1 MKNEIDEVIGSF
13 VNKRLSDKI
22 KEILTTNK
30 NAIILD
36 FNDVDQFSPELGD
49 YLLKNPEEALDTI
62 KYFINETSIPHKDLD
77 IEVRIKNLPKNA
89 QLLIREIRSK
99 HIGLF
104 IQVQGLIKTA
114 ASVKPVASA
123 IDFECQSCGHITK
136 VEQKEMTQRA
146 PSVCTNCGKKGRF
159 KVVKKYLVDTQ
170 RIMLEEAPEDLEG
183 GEQPEHI
190 NVVLKKDLVDPKFER
205 NIIPG
210 NKVVVSGIIN
220 ESAIYYPSGKRSNT
234 SDTFILASYVEAVE
248 QGYEDIVVTKEEE
261 MAIKELANDKMIYT
275 KFKNSIAPNIFGH
288 DDIKEAIVMQL
299 FGGVRK
305 AALSGNSVIRG
316 DIHILL
322 VGDPGC
328 LRADERIVLGNGA
341 IIKIGNAGKTHL
353 EEINQDVLI
362 GQGYKRDTAST
373 FHIYKNQQVMEIV
386 TESGKSIVGTFNH
399 PLLVKKIEEREKP
412 IKSKNPITGEDVML
426 TKKVGTEWKRLDE
439 IKKGDYVRT
448 ITWIPCTITKLAE
461 TGFTNNG
468 KSKLPKFMTEKL
480 AALIGYMIGNGW
492 VNSDGYKVGFVV
504 YSEDKDILSKL
515 NSFVKSE
522 LNIEPHTYERTP
534 RMKMY
539 NGRMIKSKKKL
550 YYVDVDSKIIAEN
563 FSFLKEKR
571 VPDSILKSGNK
582 VFRSFLRWIFEA
594 DGSVVSYNIK
604 GRKSN
609 GFISYKSVNLELLRD
624 IQIMLLRFSIQSR
637 IVFDKKSNGNNLVI
651 RKAEDILKFY
661 KKIGFASKRKTEKL
675 KNIVKSLKDINE
687 HREKRFER
695 VVEVRKLGKED
706 VYDIE
711 VPKSHRFIANGIVS
725 HNTSK
730 SSLLKYV
737 TGIAPKARYVVGMGS
752 SAAGLTA
759 TIIKDEATRSYI
771 LEAGALPLTNKG
783 LLMIDELDKM
793 NKDDRVA
800 MHEALEQQSYSYDSR
815 VLLSD
820 GSEVEIGKLVEKYL
834 EINRDKVIEGK
845 NCEILDAK
853 DLNIK
858 LLTTDFDKI
867 FETNAFQLSRH
878 KAEKTL
884 ITIEFANGRRLTVT
898 PNHPI
903 WIFKD
908 GEFKTISAE
917 KLEKGMQIPIPS
929 FLPIS
934 GIDQGMPIEAVA
946 VKNNLVH
953 NDSSFCRWMGYLLTD
968 GSYELNRGIKN
979 GVNFTNTDINL
990 IKDFFD
996 LTYKIFNVKPYVQ
1009 MRPPKIM
1016 KNKYIS
1022 KTCYFV
1028 RAISKSIVEYLNAID
1043 NSILQKSD
1051 KKKIPDLLMRTS
1063 NKNVSEL
1070 LKAMFEGDGFATKNR
1085 VGLVSSCRQKLEQV
1099 STLLLRFGIT
1109 STVYE
1114 EKLDTGKPFYKLDIT
1129 GIKNLIKFKENVGF
1143 ISIRKNKVLL
1153 DQITDKMTSTSR
1165 NDSIDDIS
1173 KTLKRIS
1180 DRLRIKQSRV
1190 ISSNANR
1197 NNRLSSRKFRKLILY
1212 MDKKLDTVKTAKD
1225 TIFSDRQIDLNKLIK
1240 IRMQLGIS
1248 CLDLGNHSEVSSSL
1262 INYWENKK
1270 VKTKSRSHKIYQRE
1284 NVYKNALIKIINE
1297 MEETTQTIKT
1307 LKGLAVGDLTLTKI
1321 KGIRKIKYEKEF
1333 VYDVGVLPTHTLIV
1347 NGIVSH
1353 NSISISKANIHA
1365 TLTAQTSV
1373 LAAAN
1378 PKLGRFN
1385 PFDVISSQIELPPTL
1400 INRFDLI
1407 FILKDRPDKETDTL
1421 IAQRILEANRDI
1433 NKNKPEIPPNIMK
1446 KYIAYAKQNIK
1457 PKMSVDAMKVIQ
1469 DFYLKLRSQYSTEG
1483 EEVKPIPISARQLEA
1498 VVRLTEASAKVRLSD
1513 YATVEDAK
1521 RAIDLMM
1528 AYLGDVGIDSSTGQ
1542 FDIDRITTGIS
1553 SSQRNTVLT
1562 VKSMIKSE
1570 IDSMPM
1576 GSSVPLSKI
1585 YEDAEKAG
1593 IDQDKVDSAISVL
1606 KREGEIFEPK
1616 PSFIKLL

>member
-1 MKNEIDEVIGSF
+1 MKNEIDEVISSF
-13 VNKRLSDKI
+13 VNKRLSDKV

-36 FNDVDQFSPELGD
+36 FNEVDQFSPELGD

-62 KYFINETSIPHKDLD
+62 KYFINETSIPHKDFD

-114 ASVKPVASA
+114 ASVKPVAAA

-210 NKVVVSGIIN
+210 NKVVVSGIVN

-234 SDTFILASYVEAVE
+234 SDTFILASYVEAIE

-305 AALSGNSVIRG
+305 AAISGNSVIRG

-328 LRADERIVLGNGA
+328 LRADERVVLGNGA
-341 IIKIGNAGKTHL
+341 IVKIGNMGKTHL
-353 EEINQDVLI
+353 EEIKQQVLT
-362 GQGYKRDTAST
+362 GQRYKKDTAST
-373 FHIYKNQQVMEIV
+373 FHIYRNQRVMEII

-399 PLLVKKIEEREKP
+399 PLLVKKMEENQP
-412 IKSKNPITGEDVML
+412 IKSGNVINRKNIMS
-426 TKKVGTEWKRLDE
+426 TKKAVTEWKRLDE
-439 IKKGDYVRT
+439 IREGEYVRV
-448 ITWIPCTITKLAE
+448 ITKIPCTITKLVE
-461 TGFTNNG
+461 TGFTSDKKDNV
-468 KSKLPKFMTEKL
+468 PKFMTENL
-480 AALIGYMIGNGW
+480 AALIGYMVGDTRTKFGK
-492 VNSDGYKVGFVV
+492 YKTSFVV
-504 YSEDKDILSKL
+504 CHDNKDILSRL
-515 NSFVKSE
+515 NSFVKFE
-522 LNIEPHTYERTP
+522 LNAKPHV
-534 RMKMY
+534 
-539 NGRMIKSKKKL
+539 KSGKKV
-550 YYVDVDSKIIAEN
+550 YYVEIDDKIIDNN
-563 FSFLKEKR
+563 FSFLKERR
-571 VPDSILKSGNK
+571 VPDSILKSSNK
-582 VFRSFLRWIFEA
+582 VFHSFLKWTFEA
-594 DGSVVSYNIK
+594 NGEIAVSN
-604 GRKSN
+604 GRKTSAI
-609 GFISYKSVNLELLRD
+609 ISYKSTNIELLRD
-624 IQIMLLRFSIQSR
+624 IQIMLLRFSIQSK
-637 IVFDKKSNGNNLVI
+637 ILFDKKSNVNSLVI
-651 RKAEDILKFY
+651 TEAENIIKFY
-661 KKIGFASKRKTEKL
+661 KKVGFESKSKTEKL
-675 KNIVKSLKDINE
+675 EETIKSLKYVNK
-687 HREKRFER
+687 HRSKIFEK
-695 VVEVRKLGKED
+695 VVEVRILGKED

-711 VPKSHRFIANGIVS
+711 VPKSHRFIANGIIS

-800 MHEALEQQSYSYDSR
+800 MHEALEQQS
-815 VLLSD
+815 
-820 GSEVEIGKLVEKYL
+820 
-834 EINRDKVIEGK
+834 
-845 NCEILDAK
+845 
-853 DLNIK
+853 
-858 LLTTDFDKI
+858 
-867 FETNAFQLSRH
+867 
-878 KAEKTL
+878 
-884 ITIEFANGRRLTVT
+884 
-898 PNHPI
+898 
-903 WIFKD
+903 
-908 GEFKTISAE
+908 
-917 KLEKGMQIPIPS
+917 
-929 FLPIS
+929 
-934 GIDQGMPIEAVA
+934 
-946 VKNNLVH
+946 
-953 NDSSFCRWMGYLLTD
+953 
-968 GSYELNRGIKN
+968 
-979 GVNFTNTDINL
+979 
-990 IKDFFD
+990 
-996 LTYKIFNVKPYVQ
+996 
-1009 MRPPKIM
+1009 
-1016 KNKYIS
+1016 
-1022 KTCYFV
+1022 
-1028 RAISKSIVEYLNAID
+1028 
-1043 NSILQKSD
+1043 
-1051 KKKIPDLLMRTS
+1051 
-1063 NKNVSEL
+1063 
-1070 LKAMFEGDGFATKNR
+1070 
-1085 VGLVSSCRQKLEQV
+1085 
-1099 STLLLRFGIT
+1099 
-1109 STVYE
+1109 
-1114 EKLDTGKPFYKLDIT
+1114 
-1129 GIKNLIKFKENVGF
+1129 
-1143 ISIRKNKVLL
+1143 
-1153 DQITDKMTSTSR
+1153 
-1165 NDSIDDIS
+1165 
-1173 KTLKRIS
+1173 
-1180 DRLRIKQSRV
+1180 
-1190 ISSNANR
+1190 
-1197 NNRLSSRKFRKLILY
+1197 
-1212 MDKKLDTVKTAKD
+1212 
-1225 TIFSDRQIDLNKLIK
+1225 
-1240 IRMQLGIS
+1240 
-1248 CLDLGNHSEVSSSL
+1248 
-1262 INYWENKK
+1262 
-1270 VKTKSRSHKIYQRE
+1270 
-1284 NVYKNALIKIINE
+1284 
-1297 MEETTQTIKT
+1297 
-1307 LKGLAVGDLTLTKI
+1307 
-1321 KGIRKIKYEKEF
+1321 
-1333 VYDVGVLPTHTLIV
+1333 
-1347 NGIVSH
+1347 
-1353 NSISISKANIHA
+1353 ISISKANIHA

-1421 IAQRILEANRDI
+1421 IAQRILEANKDI

-1457 PKMSVDAMKVIQ
+1457 PKISMEAMKAIQ
-1469 DFYLKLRSQYSTEG
+1469 DFYIKLRSQYSTEG

-1513 YATVEDAK
+1513 YATMEDAK

-1542 FDIDRITTGIS
+1542 LDIDRITTGIS

-1562 VKSMIKSE
+1562 IKSIIKSE
-1570 IDSMPM
+1570 MESMPM

-1593 IDQDKVDSAISVL
+1593 IDADKVDSAISVL
-1606 KREGEIFEPK
+1606 KREGEVFEPK

>member
-1 MKNEIDEVIGSF
+1 MKNEIDEVISSF

-22 KEILTTNK
+22 KEVLTTNK
-30 NAIILD
+30 NAIVLD

-62 KYFINETSIPHKDLD
+62 KYFINETSIPHKELD
-77 IEVRIKNLPKNA
+77 IEVRIKSLPKNA

-234 SDTFILASYVEAVE
+234 SDTFILASYIEAIE

-261 MAIKELANDKMIYT
+261 MAIRELANDKMIYT

-328 LRADERIVLGNGA
+328 LRADERVVLGNGA
-341 IIKIGNAGKTHL
+341 IVKIGNFGKTHL
-353 EEINQDVLI
+353 EEIKQKVLT
-362 GQGYKRDTAST
+362 GNGYRKDIAST
-373 FHIYKNQQVMEIV
+373 FHIYKNQQVMEII

-399 PLLVKKIEEREKP
+399 PLLVKKMEERENP
-412 IKSKNPITGEDVML
+412 FEEKNDAAG
-426 TKKVGTEWKRLDE
+426 KKIALNKKEEAGWKRLDE
-439 IKKGDYVRT
+439 IKKGDYVKI
-448 ITWIPCTITKLAE
+448 ITSIPCTINKPVE
-461 TGFTNNG
+461 TGFTPDG
-468 KSKLPKFMTEKL
+468 KNKMPRLMNEKL
-480 AALIGYMIGNGW
+480 AGLIGYMLGKGLLNQEEHKT
-492 VNSDGYKVGFVV
+492 VFTV
-504 YSEDKDILSKL
+504 YPDYRDILNKL
-515 NSFVKSE
+515 NSFAKSE
-522 LNIEPHTYERTP
+522 LKAEPHTYERT
-534 RMKMY
+534 
-539 NGRMIKSKKKL
+539 IKKEKNL
-550 YYVDVDSKIIAEN
+550 YYTEIESKTIADN
-563 FSFLKEKR
+563 FSFLREKR
-571 VPDSILKSGNK
+571 VPDSILKSGNR
-582 VFRSFLRWIFEA
+582 VFRSFLKWLFEA
-594 DGSVVSYNIK
+594 DGSVSLHKSKKDKK
-604 GRKSN
+604 GS
-609 GFISYKSVNLELLRD
+609 GFISYKSTNLELLRD
-624 IQIMLLRFSIQSR
+624 VQIMLLRFSIQATIS
-637 IVFDKKSNGNNLVI
+637 FNEKSKYNNLVI
-651 RKAEDILKFY
+651 RNYEDILKFY
-661 KKIGFASKRKTEKL
+661 KSIGFVSKKKKEELRELMRSMDKNKESKEKM
-675 KNIVKSLKDINE
+675 
-687 HREKRFER
+687 FER
-695 VVEVRKLGKED
+695 VIEVRTLGKED

-800 MHEALEQQSYSYDSR
+800 MHEALEQQS
-815 VLLSD
+815 
-820 GSEVEIGKLVEKYL
+820 
-834 EINRDKVIEGK
+834 
-845 NCEILDAK
+845 
-853 DLNIK
+853 
-858 LLTTDFDKI
+858 
-867 FETNAFQLSRH
+867 
-878 KAEKTL
+878 
-884 ITIEFANGRRLTVT
+884 
-898 PNHPI
+898 
-903 WIFKD
+903 
-908 GEFKTISAE
+908 
-917 KLEKGMQIPIPS
+917 
-929 FLPIS
+929 
-934 GIDQGMPIEAVA
+934 
-946 VKNNLVH
+946 
-953 NDSSFCRWMGYLLTD
+953 
-968 GSYELNRGIKN
+968 
-979 GVNFTNTDINL
+979 
-990 IKDFFD
+990 
-996 LTYKIFNVKPYVQ
+996 
-1009 MRPPKIM
+1009 
-1016 KNKYIS
+1016 
-1022 KTCYFV
+1022 
-1028 RAISKSIVEYLNAID
+1028 
-1043 NSILQKSD
+1043 
-1051 KKKIPDLLMRTS
+1051 
-1063 NKNVSEL
+1063 
-1070 LKAMFEGDGFATKNR
+1070 
-1085 VGLVSSCRQKLEQV
+1085 
-1099 STLLLRFGIT
+1099 
-1109 STVYE
+1109 
-1114 EKLDTGKPFYKLDIT
+1114 
-1129 GIKNLIKFKENVGF
+1129 
-1143 ISIRKNKVLL
+1143 
-1153 DQITDKMTSTSR
+1153 
-1165 NDSIDDIS
+1165 
-1173 KTLKRIS
+1173 
-1180 DRLRIKQSRV
+1180 
-1190 ISSNANR
+1190 
-1197 NNRLSSRKFRKLILY
+1197 
-1212 MDKKLDTVKTAKD
+1212 
-1225 TIFSDRQIDLNKLIK
+1225 
-1240 IRMQLGIS
+1240 
-1248 CLDLGNHSEVSSSL
+1248 
-1262 INYWENKK
+1262 
-1270 VKTKSRSHKIYQRE
+1270 
-1284 NVYKNALIKIINE
+1284 
-1297 MEETTQTIKT
+1297 
-1307 LKGLAVGDLTLTKI
+1307 
-1321 KGIRKIKYEKEF
+1321 
-1333 VYDVGVLPTHTLIV
+1333 
-1347 NGIVSH
+1347 
-1353 NSISISKANIHA
+1353 ISISKANIHA

-1457 PKMSVDAMKVIQ
+1457 PKISVDAMKVIQ

-1562 VKSMIKSE
+1562 IKSMIKSE

-1593 IDQDKVDSAISVL
+1593 IDSDKVDSAISVL

>member
-1 MKNEIDEVIGSF
+1 MKNEIDEIIGSF
-13 VNKRLSDKI
+13 VNKRLSDKT

-30 NAIILD
+30 NAILLD

-62 KYFINETSIPHKDLD
+62 KYFINETSIPHKNLD

-89 QLLIREIRSK
+89 QILIREIRSK

-146 PSVCTNCGKKGRF
+146 PSICTNCGKKGRF

-205 NIIPG
+205 SIIPG

-353 EEINQDVLI
+353 EEIKQDVLI

-373 FHIYKNQQVMEIV
+373 FHIYKNQQVMEII

-399 PLLVKKIEEREKP
+399 PLLIKKIEEREKP
-412 IKSKNPITGEDVML
+412 IKSKNPITGEEVML

-439 IKKGDYVRT
+439 IKNGDYVRA

-480 AALIGYMIGNGW
+480 AALIGYMIGDGW

-504 YSEDKDILSKL
+504 YSENEDILSKL

-522 LNIEPHTYERTP
+522 LNVEPHTYERTP
-534 RMKMY
+534 RMKRY

-594 DGSVVSYNIK
+594 DGSAVSYNIK
-604 GRKSN
+604 GRKGN

-637 IVFDKKSNGNNLVI
+637 IVFDKKSTGNNLVI

-675 KNIVKSLKDINE
+675 KDIVKSLKNING

-695 VVEVRKLGKED
+695 VVEVRTLGKED

-800 MHEALEQQSYSYDSR
+800 MHEALEQQ
-815 VLLSD
+815 
-820 GSEVEIGKLVEKYL
+820 
-834 EINRDKVIEGK
+834 
-845 NCEILDAK
+845 
-853 DLNIK
+853 
-858 LLTTDFDKI
+858 
-867 FETNAFQLSRH
+867 
-878 KAEKTL
+878 
-884 ITIEFANGRRLTVT
+884 
-898 PNHPI
+898 
-903 WIFKD
+903 
-908 GEFKTISAE
+908 
-917 KLEKGMQIPIPS
+917 
-929 FLPIS
+929 
-934 GIDQGMPIEAVA
+934 
-946 VKNNLVH
+946 
-953 NDSSFCRWMGYLLTD
+953 
-968 GSYELNRGIKN
+968 
-979 GVNFTNTDINL
+979 
-990 IKDFFD
+990 
-996 LTYKIFNVKPYVQ
+996 
-1009 MRPPKIM
+1009 
-1016 KNKYIS
+1016 
-1022 KTCYFV
+1022 
-1028 RAISKSIVEYLNAID
+1028 
-1043 NSILQKSD
+1043 
-1051 KKKIPDLLMRTS
+1051 
-1063 NKNVSEL
+1063 
-1070 LKAMFEGDGFATKNR
+1070 
-1085 VGLVSSCRQKLEQV
+1085 
-1099 STLLLRFGIT
+1099 
-1109 STVYE
+1109 
-1114 EKLDTGKPFYKLDIT
+1114 
-1129 GIKNLIKFKENVGF
+1129 
-1143 ISIRKNKVLL
+1143 
-1153 DQITDKMTSTSR
+1153 
-1165 NDSIDDIS
+1165 
-1173 KTLKRIS
+1173 
-1180 DRLRIKQSRV
+1180 
-1190 ISSNANR
+1190 
-1197 NNRLSSRKFRKLILY
+1197 
-1212 MDKKLDTVKTAKD
+1212 
-1225 TIFSDRQIDLNKLIK
+1225 
-1240 IRMQLGIS
+1240 
-1248 CLDLGNHSEVSSSL
+1248 
-1262 INYWENKK
+1262 
-1270 VKTKSRSHKIYQRE
+1270 
-1284 NVYKNALIKIINE
+1284 
-1297 MEETTQTIKT
+1297 
-1307 LKGLAVGDLTLTKI
+1307 
-1321 KGIRKIKYEKEF
+1321 
-1333 VYDVGVLPTHTLIV
+1333 
-1347 NGIVSH
+1347 
-1353 NSISISKANIHA
+1353 SISISKANIHA

-1562 VKSMIKSE
+1562 IKSIIKSE

-1585 YEDAEKAG
+1585 YEDAEKSG
-1593 IDQDKVDSAISVL
+1593 IDQEKVDSAISVL

>member
-22 KEILTTNK
+22 KEVLTTNK

-49 YLLKNPEEALDTI
+49 YLLKNPEEALETI

-373 FHIYKNQQVMEIV
+373 FHIYKNQQVMEII

-399 PLLVKKIEEREKP
+399 PLLIKKIEEREKP
-412 IKSKNPITGEDVML
+412 IKLKNPITSENVML

-480 AALIGYMIGNGW
+480 AALIGYMIGDGW
-492 VNSDGYKVGFVV
+492 VNSDEYKVGFVV

-522 LNIEPHTYERTP
+522 LNVEPHTYERTP
-534 RMKMY
+534 RMEMY
-539 NGRMIKSKKKL
+539 NGRTIKSKKKL

-594 DGSVVSYNIK
+594 DGSAVSYNIK
-604 GRKSN
+604 GRKGN

-637 IVFDKKSNGNNLVI
+637 IVFDKKSTGNNLVI

-675 KNIVKSLKDINE
+675 KDIVKSLKNING

-695 VVEVRKLGKED
+695 VVEVRTLGKED

-800 MHEALEQQSYSYDSR
+800 MHEALEQQ
-815 VLLSD
+815 
-820 GSEVEIGKLVEKYL
+820 
-834 EINRDKVIEGK
+834 
-845 NCEILDAK
+845 
-853 DLNIK
+853 
-858 LLTTDFDKI
+858 
-867 FETNAFQLSRH
+867 
-878 KAEKTL
+878 
-884 ITIEFANGRRLTVT
+884 
-898 PNHPI
+898 
-903 WIFKD
+903 
-908 GEFKTISAE
+908 
-917 KLEKGMQIPIPS
+917 
-929 FLPIS
+929 
-934 GIDQGMPIEAVA
+934 
-946 VKNNLVH
+946 
-953 NDSSFCRWMGYLLTD
+953 
-968 GSYELNRGIKN
+968 
-979 GVNFTNTDINL
+979 
-990 IKDFFD
+990 
-996 LTYKIFNVKPYVQ
+996 
-1009 MRPPKIM
+1009 
-1016 KNKYIS
+1016 
-1022 KTCYFV
+1022 
-1028 RAISKSIVEYLNAID
+1028 
-1043 NSILQKSD
+1043 
-1051 KKKIPDLLMRTS
+1051 
-1063 NKNVSEL
+1063 
-1070 LKAMFEGDGFATKNR
+1070 
-1085 VGLVSSCRQKLEQV
+1085 
-1099 STLLLRFGIT
+1099 
-1109 STVYE
+1109 
-1114 EKLDTGKPFYKLDIT
+1114 
-1129 GIKNLIKFKENVGF
+1129 
-1143 ISIRKNKVLL
+1143 
-1153 DQITDKMTSTSR
+1153 
-1165 NDSIDDIS
+1165 
-1173 KTLKRIS
+1173 
-1180 DRLRIKQSRV
+1180 
-1190 ISSNANR
+1190 
-1197 NNRLSSRKFRKLILY
+1197 
-1212 MDKKLDTVKTAKD
+1212 
-1225 TIFSDRQIDLNKLIK
+1225 
-1240 IRMQLGIS
+1240 
-1248 CLDLGNHSEVSSSL
+1248 
-1262 INYWENKK
+1262 
-1270 VKTKSRSHKIYQRE
+1270 
-1284 NVYKNALIKIINE
+1284 
-1297 MEETTQTIKT
+1297 
-1307 LKGLAVGDLTLTKI
+1307 
-1321 KGIRKIKYEKEF
+1321 
-1333 VYDVGVLPTHTLIV
+1333 
-1347 NGIVSH
+1347 
-1353 NSISISKANIHA
+1353 SISISKANIHA

-1562 VKSMIKSE
+1562 IKSIIKSE

-1585 YEDAEKAG
+1585 YEDAEKSG
-1593 IDQDKVDSAISVL
+1593 IDQEKVDSAISVL

>member
-1 MKNEIDEVIGSF
+1 MKNEIDEVIASF
-13 VNKRLSDKI
+13 VNKRLSDKV
-22 KEILTTNK
+22 KEVLTTNK
-30 NAIILD
+30 NAIVLE

-62 KYFINETSIPHKDLD
+62 KYFVNETSLPHKDLD

-89 QLLIREIRSK
+89 QMLIREIRSK

-104 IQVQGLIKTA
+104 IQIQGLIKTA

-146 PSVCTNCGKKGRF
+146 PSICTNCGKKGRF

-205 NIIPG
+205 SIIPG

-234 SDTFILASYVEAVE
+234 SDTFLLASYVEAVE
-248 QGYEDIVVTKEEE
+248 QGYEDILVTKEEE

-288 DDIKEAIVMQL
+288 DNIKEAIVMQL

-341 IIKIGNAGKTHL
+341 IVKIGNVGKTHL
-353 EEINQDVLI
+353 EEIKQDVLI
-362 GQGYKRDTAST
+362 GKGYKKDTAST
-373 FHIYKNQQVMEIV
+373 FHIYRNQQVMEII

-399 PLLVKKIEEREKP
+399 PLLVKKIEEGEKQ
-412 IKSKNPITGEDVML
+412 IKSNNPITEEEVML
-426 TKKVGTEWKRLDE
+426 TKKAGTEWKRLDE
-439 IKKGDYVRT
+439 IKKGDYIRA
-448 ITWIPCTITKLAE
+448 ITWIPCTITKLVE
-461 TGFTNNG
+461 TGFVSDEKN
-468 KSKLPKFMTEKL
+468 KMPKLMTENL
-480 AALIGYMIGNGW
+480 AALIGYTIGEGW
-492 VNSDGYKVGFVV
+492 VNSDGHGMGFAV
-504 YSEDKDILSKL
+504 YSKDKDILSKL

-522 LNIEPHTYERTP
+522 LNVEPHTYERTP
-534 RMKMY
+534 KMKIY
-539 NGRMIKSKKKL
+539 NGRLIKSEKKL
-550 YYVDVDSKIIAEN
+550 YYVDVNSKTIAKN

-571 VPDSILKSGNK
+571 VPDSILKSSNK
-582 VFRSFLRWIFEA
+582 IFRSFLKWIFEA

-604 GRKSN
+604 GRKSS
-609 GFISYKSVNLELLRD
+609 GFISYKSINLELLRD

-637 IVFDKKSNGNNLVI
+637 ILFDKNSNGNSLVI
-651 RKAEDILKFY
+651 RKAEDIVKFY
-661 KKIGFASKRKTEKL
+661 KNIGFGSKRKTEKL
-675 KNIVKSLKDINE
+675 KEVVKSLKDIKGR
-687 HREKRFER
+687 REKRFER
-695 VVEVRKLGKED
+695 VVEVRTLGKED

-711 VPKSHRFIANGIVS
+711 VPRSHRFIANGIIS

-800 MHEALEQQSYSYDSR
+800 MHEALEQQ
-815 VLLSD
+815 
-820 GSEVEIGKLVEKYL
+820 
-834 EINRDKVIEGK
+834 
-845 NCEILDAK
+845 
-853 DLNIK
+853 
-858 LLTTDFDKI
+858 
-867 FETNAFQLSRH
+867 
-878 KAEKTL
+878 
-884 ITIEFANGRRLTVT
+884 
-898 PNHPI
+898 
-903 WIFKD
+903 
-908 GEFKTISAE
+908 
-917 KLEKGMQIPIPS
+917 
-929 FLPIS
+929 
-934 GIDQGMPIEAVA
+934 
-946 VKNNLVH
+946 
-953 NDSSFCRWMGYLLTD
+953 
-968 GSYELNRGIKN
+968 
-979 GVNFTNTDINL
+979 
-990 IKDFFD
+990 
-996 LTYKIFNVKPYVQ
+996 
-1009 MRPPKIM
+1009 
-1016 KNKYIS
+1016 
-1022 KTCYFV
+1022 
-1028 RAISKSIVEYLNAID
+1028 
-1043 NSILQKSD
+1043 
-1051 KKKIPDLLMRTS
+1051 
-1063 NKNVSEL
+1063 
-1070 LKAMFEGDGFATKNR
+1070 
-1085 VGLVSSCRQKLEQV
+1085 
-1099 STLLLRFGIT
+1099 
-1109 STVYE
+1109 
-1114 EKLDTGKPFYKLDIT
+1114 
-1129 GIKNLIKFKENVGF
+1129 
-1143 ISIRKNKVLL
+1143 
-1153 DQITDKMTSTSR
+1153 
-1165 NDSIDDIS
+1165 
-1173 KTLKRIS
+1173 
-1180 DRLRIKQSRV
+1180 
-1190 ISSNANR
+1190 
-1197 NNRLSSRKFRKLILY
+1197 
-1212 MDKKLDTVKTAKD
+1212 
-1225 TIFSDRQIDLNKLIK
+1225 
-1240 IRMQLGIS
+1240 
-1248 CLDLGNHSEVSSSL
+1248 
-1262 INYWENKK
+1262 
-1270 VKTKSRSHKIYQRE
+1270 
-1284 NVYKNALIKIINE
+1284 
-1297 MEETTQTIKT
+1297 
-1307 LKGLAVGDLTLTKI
+1307 
-1321 KGIRKIKYEKEF
+1321 
-1333 VYDVGVLPTHTLIV
+1333 
-1347 NGIVSH
+1347 
-1353 NSISISKANIHA
+1353 SISISKANIHA

-1457 PKMSVDAMKVIQ
+1457 PKMSVDAMKIIQ
-1469 DFYLKLRSQYSTEG
+1469 EFYLKLRSQYSTEG

-1498 VVRLTEASAKVRLSD
+1498 IVRLTEASAKVRLSE

-1528 AYLGDVGIDSSTGQ
+1528 SYLGDVGMDSSTGQ
-1542 FDIDRITTGIS
+1542 LDIDRVITGIS

-1570 IDSMPM
+1570 VDSMPM
-1576 GSSVPLSKI
+1576 GSAVPLSKI
-1585 YEDAEKAG
+1585 YEDAEKVG
-1593 IDQDKVDSAISVL
+1593 IDGDKVDSAISVL

>member
-1 MKNEIDEVIGSF
+1 MKNEIDEVISSF
-13 VNKRLSDKI
+13 VNKRLNDKI
-22 KEILTTNK
+22 KEVLTTNK
-30 NAIILD
+30 NAILLD

-49 YLLKNPEEALDTI
+49 YLLKNPEEALETI

-77 IEVRIKNLPKNA
+77 IEVRVRNLPKNA

-210 NKVVVSGIIN
+210 NKVVVSGTIN

-234 SDTFILASYVEAVE
+234 SDTFILASYIEAIE
-248 QGYEDIVVTKEEE
+248 QGYEDIIVTKEEE
-261 MAIKELANDKMIYT
+261 LAIKELANDKMIYT

-341 IIKIGNAGKTHL
+341 IVKIGNVGKTHL
-353 EEINQDVLI
+353 EPIKQDILT
-362 GQGYKRDTAST
+362 GEGYNRDTAST
-373 FHIYKNQQVMEIV
+373 FHIYKNQQVMEII

-399 PLLVKKIEEREKP
+399 PLLTKKTKEIESSTKAKDDMVREEV
-412 IKSKNPITGEDVML
+412 IL
-426 TKKVGTEWKRLDE
+426 TKKTDTEWRRLDE
-439 IKKGDYVRT
+439 IKKGDYVKI
-448 ITWIPCTITKLAE
+448 ITSIPCTINKLVK
-461 TGFTNNG
+461 TGFVSDG
-468 KSKLPKFMTEKL
+468 KNKMPRLMNERL
-480 AALIGYMIGNGW
+480 AGLIGYMIGNGW
-492 VNSDGYKVGFVV
+492 LNLEKYKTGFIV
-504 YSEDKDILSKL
+504 YSDYKDILNKL
-515 NSFVKSE
+515 NSLVKSE
-522 LNIEPHTYERTP
+522 LKVEPNSYKGTNKNRQ
-534 RMKMY
+534 
-539 NGRMIKSKKKL
+539 IKNKNKP
-550 YYVDVDSKIIAEN
+550 YYVEIDSKIITDN
-563 FSFLKEKR
+563 FSFIKEKR
-571 VPDSILKSGNK
+571 VPDSILQSGNK
-582 VFRSFLRWIFEA
+582 VFSSFLKWIFEA
-594 DGSVVSYNIK
+594 NGNISMYK
-604 GRKSN
+604 NRKDKKAN
-609 GFISYKSVNLELLRD
+609 GLIIYKSANLELLRD
-624 IQIMLLRFSIQSR
+624 IQIMLLRFSIQSS
-637 IVFDKKSNGNNLVI
+637 ILFSKKSGSHSLLI
-651 RKAEDILKFY
+651 RNDVDILKFY
-661 KKIGFASKRKTEKL
+661 KKIGFVSKNKTEKL
-675 KNIVKSLKDINE
+675 KELVKLLNKKERSE
-687 HREKRFER
+687 EKVFER
-695 VVEVRKLGKED
+695 VVEVRTLGRED

-711 VPKSHRFIANGIVS
+711 VPKSHRFVANGIVS

-730 SSLLKYV
+730 SSILKYV

-800 MHEALEQQSYSYDSR
+800 MHEALEQQ
-815 VLLSD
+815 
-820 GSEVEIGKLVEKYL
+820 
-834 EINRDKVIEGK
+834 
-845 NCEILDAK
+845 
-853 DLNIK
+853 
-858 LLTTDFDKI
+858 
-867 FETNAFQLSRH
+867 
-878 KAEKTL
+878 
-884 ITIEFANGRRLTVT
+884 
-898 PNHPI
+898 
-903 WIFKD
+903 
-908 GEFKTISAE
+908 
-917 KLEKGMQIPIPS
+917 
-929 FLPIS
+929 
-934 GIDQGMPIEAVA
+934 
-946 VKNNLVH
+946 
-953 NDSSFCRWMGYLLTD
+953 
-968 GSYELNRGIKN
+968 
-979 GVNFTNTDINL
+979 
-990 IKDFFD
+990 
-996 LTYKIFNVKPYVQ
+996 
-1009 MRPPKIM
+1009 
-1016 KNKYIS
+1016 
-1022 KTCYFV
+1022 
-1028 RAISKSIVEYLNAID
+1028 
-1043 NSILQKSD
+1043 
-1051 KKKIPDLLMRTS
+1051 
-1063 NKNVSEL
+1063 
-1070 LKAMFEGDGFATKNR
+1070 
-1085 VGLVSSCRQKLEQV
+1085 
-1099 STLLLRFGIT
+1099 
-1109 STVYE
+1109 
-1114 EKLDTGKPFYKLDIT
+1114 
-1129 GIKNLIKFKENVGF
+1129 
-1143 ISIRKNKVLL
+1143 
-1153 DQITDKMTSTSR
+1153 
-1165 NDSIDDIS
+1165 
-1173 KTLKRIS
+1173 
-1180 DRLRIKQSRV
+1180 
-1190 ISSNANR
+1190 
-1197 NNRLSSRKFRKLILY
+1197 
-1212 MDKKLDTVKTAKD
+1212 
-1225 TIFSDRQIDLNKLIK
+1225 
-1240 IRMQLGIS
+1240 
-1248 CLDLGNHSEVSSSL
+1248 
-1262 INYWENKK
+1262 
-1270 VKTKSRSHKIYQRE
+1270 
-1284 NVYKNALIKIINE
+1284 
-1297 MEETTQTIKT
+1297 
-1307 LKGLAVGDLTLTKI
+1307 
-1321 KGIRKIKYEKEF
+1321 
-1333 VYDVGVLPTHTLIV
+1333 
-1347 NGIVSH
+1347 
-1353 NSISISKANIHA
+1353 SISISKANIHA

-1457 PKMSVDAMKVIQ
+1457 PKISVDAMKVIQ

-1562 VKSMIKSE
+1562 IKSMIKSE
-1570 IDSMPM
+1570 VDAMPM
-1576 GSSVPLSKI
+1576 GSSVQLSKI
-1585 YEDAEKAG
+1585 YEDAEKVG
-1593 IDQDKVDSAISVL
+1593 IDADKVDSAISVL

>member
-22 KEILTTNK
+22 KEVLTTNK

-322 VGDPGC
+322 VGDPG
-328 LRADERIVLGNGA
+328 
-341 IIKIGNAGKTHL
+341 
-353 EEINQDVLI
+353 
-362 GQGYKRDTAST
+362 
-373 FHIYKNQQVMEIV
+373 
-386 TESGKSIVGTFNH
+386 
-399 PLLVKKIEEREKP
+399 
-412 IKSKNPITGEDVML
+412 
-426 TKKVGTEWKRLDE
+426 
-439 IKKGDYVRT
+439 
-448 ITWIPCTITKLAE
+448 
-461 TGFTNNG
+461 
-468 KSKLPKFMTEKL
+468 
-480 AALIGYMIGNGW
+480 
-492 VNSDGYKVGFVV
+492 
-504 YSEDKDILSKL
+504 
-515 NSFVKSE
+515 
-522 LNIEPHTYERTP
+522 
-534 RMKMY
+534 
-539 NGRMIKSKKKL
+539 
-550 YYVDVDSKIIAEN
+550 
-563 FSFLKEKR
+563 
-571 VPDSILKSGNK
+571 
-582 VFRSFLRWIFEA
+582 
-594 DGSVVSYNIK
+594 
-604 GRKSN
+604 
-609 GFISYKSVNLELLRD
+609 
-624 IQIMLLRFSIQSR
+624 
-637 IVFDKKSNGNNLVI
+637 
-651 RKAEDILKFY
+651 
-661 KKIGFASKRKTEKL
+661 
-675 KNIVKSLKDINE
+675 
-687 HREKRFER
+687 
-695 VVEVRKLGKED
+695 
-706 VYDIE
+706 
-711 VPKSHRFIANGIVS
+711 
-725 HNTSK
+725 TSK

-800 MHEALEQQSYSYDSR
+800 MHEALEQQ
-815 VLLSD
+815 
-820 GSEVEIGKLVEKYL
+820 
-834 EINRDKVIEGK
+834 
-845 NCEILDAK
+845 
-853 DLNIK
+853 
-858 LLTTDFDKI
+858 
-867 FETNAFQLSRH
+867 
-878 KAEKTL
+878 
-884 ITIEFANGRRLTVT
+884 
-898 PNHPI
+898 
-903 WIFKD
+903 
-908 GEFKTISAE
+908 
-917 KLEKGMQIPIPS
+917 
-929 FLPIS
+929 
-934 GIDQGMPIEAVA
+934 
-946 VKNNLVH
+946 
-953 NDSSFCRWMGYLLTD
+953 
-968 GSYELNRGIKN
+968 
-979 GVNFTNTDINL
+979 
-990 IKDFFD
+990 
-996 LTYKIFNVKPYVQ
+996 
-1009 MRPPKIM
+1009 
-1016 KNKYIS
+1016 
-1022 KTCYFV
+1022 
-1028 RAISKSIVEYLNAID
+1028 
-1043 NSILQKSD
+1043 
-1051 KKKIPDLLMRTS
+1051 
-1063 NKNVSEL
+1063 
-1070 LKAMFEGDGFATKNR
+1070 
-1085 VGLVSSCRQKLEQV
+1085 
-1099 STLLLRFGIT
+1099 
-1109 STVYE
+1109 
-1114 EKLDTGKPFYKLDIT
+1114 
-1129 GIKNLIKFKENVGF
+1129 
-1143 ISIRKNKVLL
+1143 
-1153 DQITDKMTSTSR
+1153 
-1165 NDSIDDIS
+1165 
-1173 KTLKRIS
+1173 
-1180 DRLRIKQSRV
+1180 
-1190 ISSNANR
+1190 
-1197 NNRLSSRKFRKLILY
+1197 
-1212 MDKKLDTVKTAKD
+1212 
-1225 TIFSDRQIDLNKLIK
+1225 
-1240 IRMQLGIS
+1240 
-1248 CLDLGNHSEVSSSL
+1248 
-1262 INYWENKK
+1262 
-1270 VKTKSRSHKIYQRE
+1270 
-1284 NVYKNALIKIINE
+1284 
-1297 MEETTQTIKT
+1297 
-1307 LKGLAVGDLTLTKI
+1307 
-1321 KGIRKIKYEKEF
+1321 
-1333 VYDVGVLPTHTLIV
+1333 
-1347 NGIVSH
+1347 
-1353 NSISISKANIHA
+1353 SISISKANIHA

-1457 PKMSVDAMKVIQ
+1457 PKISVDAMKVIQ

-1498 VVRLTEASAKVRLSD
+1498 VVRLTEASAKVRLSE

-1542 FDIDRITTGIS
+1542 LDIDRITTGIS

-1576 GSSVPLSKI
+1576 GSSVPISKI